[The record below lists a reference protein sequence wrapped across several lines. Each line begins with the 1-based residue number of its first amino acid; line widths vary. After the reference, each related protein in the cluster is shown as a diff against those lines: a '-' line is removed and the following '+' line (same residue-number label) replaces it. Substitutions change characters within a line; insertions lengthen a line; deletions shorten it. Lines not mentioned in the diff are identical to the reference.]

1 MSADASPAA
10 FSPEL
15 LLGQVLATFAATPD
29 PRLREIMTAA
39 VRHVH
44 AFARN
49 VRLDTLERRA
59 AVRFLADLGQ
69 ISNDVPQEFEL
80 LSDVLGLSSL
90 VETTSTRDGT
100 TIQTLTGPFYAPARR
115 TARTAR
121 RWSSAT
127 TATRRRSCAA
137 G

>member
-59 AVRFLADLGQ
+59 AVRFLTDVGQ

-90 VETTSTRDGT
+90 RPPAPATARRSRRSRGRSTR
-100 TIQTLTGPFYAPARR
+100 PARR

-121 RWSSAT
+121 RWSSVT